1 MNDIETATITTLEIA
16 EMMGIRHSDIVRRLE
31 GRESKGKH
39 IKGIIEILAERQMAL
54 SDFFTPST
62 YQDSSGKENK
72 CYKCTRMGCEFLA
85 NKFTGEKGIIFT
97 ANRIRKVV
105 EASKEDYQIL
115 FDRGYLLQ
123 MANGLVVVAHWKIC
137 NSIRK
142 DRYKPTVYQ
151 SEWSKLRLLDNVYVL
166 DEKGDAP
173 AQGITA
179 VSMQQDTP
187 TVKRFEDFWKAYPR
201 KEHKAMAEQEYAM
214 LILQGISEDMLV
226 ASAKAYANE
235 KSDQD
240 PRYLNCPDT
249 WLKKSIYTDYEVEPE
264 KEKTEEQPEAVEEP
278 AMDLWNGEDETDG
291 EVI

>member
-1 MNDIETATITTLEIA
+1 MAEKRMFSRELVESDQFLELPLSA
-16 EMMGIRHSDIVRRLE
+16 QGLYM
-31 GRESKGKH
+31 H
-39 IKGIIEILAERQMAL
+39 ICMEADDDG
-54 SDFFTPST
+54 FV
-62 YQDSSGKENK
+62 N
-72 CYKCTRMGCEFLA
+72 
-85 NKFTGEKGIIFT
+85 N

-105 EASKEDYQIL
+105 EASQEDYRTL

-142 DRYKPTVYQ
+142 DRYKPTVHQ
-151 SEWSKLRLLDNVYVL
+151 SEYKKLKVCDNVYTLSSENGKSVESVDDISQVKIVEKF
-166 DEKGDAP
+166 DE
-173 AQGITA
+173 
-179 VSMQQDTP
+179 
-187 TVKRFEDFWKAYPR
+187 FWKAYPR

-214 LILQGISEDMLV
+214 LVLQGISEDMLV

-249 WLKKSIYTDYEVEPE
+249 WLKKSIYTDYEVESE

>member
-1 MNDIETATITTLEIA
+1 M
-16 EMMGIRHSDIVRRLE
+16 
-31 GRESKGKH
+31 
-39 IKGIIEILAERQMAL
+39 
-54 SDFFTPST
+54 
-62 YQDSSGKENK
+62 
-72 CYKCTRMGCEFLA
+72 
-85 NKFTGEKGIIFT
+85 
-97 ANRIRKVV
+97 
-105 EASKEDYQIL
+105 
-115 FDRGYLLQ
+115 
-123 MANGLVVVAHWKIC
+123 AHWKIC

>member
-1 MNDIETATITTLEIA
+1 MAEKRMFSRELVESDQFLELPLSA
-16 EMMGIRHSDIVRRLE
+16 QGLYM
-31 GRESKGKH
+31 H
-39 IKGIIEILAERQMAL
+39 ICMEADDDG
-54 SDFFTPST
+54 FV
-62 YQDSSGKENK
+62 N
-72 CYKCTRMGCEFLA
+72 
-85 NKFTGEKGIIFT
+85 N

-123 MANGLVVVAHWKIC
+123 MANGLVVVSHWKIC

-142 DRYKPTVYQ
+142 DRYKPTMYQ

-166 DEKGDAP
+166 EENGGT
-173 AQGITA
+173 QTQSQSITA
-179 VSMQQDTP
+179 VTMQQDTP
-187 TVKRFEDFWKAYPR
+187 TAKRFEDFWKAYPR

-214 LILQGISEDMLV
+214 LVLQGISEDMLV
-226 ASAKAYANE
+226 ASAKAYAKE